1 MPVDPLPAV
10 AAPAVPVP
18 AVPVPVDPVFV
29 DPVLVDPVSVPPEV
43 VVVSVG
49 LVLGPPVPGE
59 LDAGEVGVEEL
70 LPGADEDTVALG
82 LAVLDG
88 VAVPV
93 VGQGV
98 GVALADFLPPVALVL
113 AFAEA
118 VEVAALVA
126 VALALPVAG
135 VVAVPVVVSLGLV
148 PPPTVPPLDPWSV
161 ALLGGLLAG
170 VEVGVADLAD
180 LAGLAEAD
188 HAAAA
193 DDAESGP
200 HAVASLLLRAAELP
214 LWPAPP
220 APEPGW
226 VAPPFTLAPPLP
238 VPELEIPTAL
248 ASWAKASRSG
258 GTASATPMANTTQA
272 AARAGRSSPYRQSRC
287 CRG

>member
-1 MPVDPLPAV
+1 LPVDPLPAV
-10 AAPAVPVP
+10 AAS

-59 LDAGEVGVEEL
+59 LDAGEAGVEEL
-70 LPGADEDTVALG
+70 LPGAGEDTVALG

-98 GVALADFLPPVALVL
+98 RVALADFLPPVGLVL

-118 VEVAALVA
+118 VEVAALMA

-161 ALLGGLLAG
+161 ALLAGLLAG

-180 LAGLAEAD
+180 LAGLVAAD
-188 HAAAA
+188 DAAADDAAA
-193 DDAESGP
+193 DDAESDA

-214 LWPAPP
+214 PWPAPP
-220 APEPGW
+220 APEPSW
-226 VAPPFTLAPPLP
+226 VPAPLTLGTPLP